1 MVHSII
7 TSIVT
12 SLVVSLITFIVGLKA
27 GKTQLDR
34 AMKQSL
40 YKELYI
46 ELEKIKSGLEMNS
59 PLDYS
64 HYERKRVAP
73 RRKRAMTPI
82 IGLQHEGNDIFLNK
96 RIITKARQL
105 ELDYFRWSHNVNNE
119 VAKLIFESL
128 YQCRELLEGKKEEKT
143 YHNAEKVNHFKCST
157 SDSPSSRHRMFPL
170 LSLVFEKDYVV
181 NEIKNIN
188 KEKNYFISFE
198 HQRSSRIEYSF
209 SAETVAIKDI
219 SKFIN
224 NLYKIIEKNINDNEL
239 RKEKDSFIDMYNQI
253 SKKVSSKAKDPEG
266 FWSTIFGAFI
276 DVFKV

>member
-1 MVHSII
+1 MQSII
-7 TSIVT
+7 ISIIT

-27 GKTQLDR
+27 GKTQQDR

-64 HYERKRVAP
+64 HYQRKRVAP
-73 RRKRAMTPI
+73 RRERAMTPI
-82 IGLQHEGNDIFLNK
+82 IGLQHEGEDIFLNK
-96 RIITKARQL
+96 KIIVKAKQL

-119 VAKLIFESL
+119 VVRLIFESL
-128 YQCRELLEGKKEEKT
+128 YQCRELLEGKKEEQT
-143 YHNAEKVNHFKCST
+143 YHSAEKVNHFKCST
-157 SDSPSSRHRMFPL
+157 SDSPYSRHRTLPL

-181 NEIKNIN
+181 NEIRNTN

-198 HQRSSRIEYSF
+198 HQRGSKIEYSF
-209 SAETVAIKDI
+209 RVETVTIKDI
-219 SKFIN
+219 PQFIN
-224 NLYKIIEKNINDNEL
+224 NLYKIIAENINDNEL
-239 RKEKDSFIDMYNQI
+239 RKEKDSFIDRYNQLSI
-253 SKKVSSKAKDPEG
+253 KVSSKAKDPEG

>member
-1 MVHSII
+1 MMQSII

-27 GKTQLDR
+27 GKNQQDR
-34 AMKQSL
+34 AMKQSI

-64 HYERKRVAP
+64 HYERKRIAP
-73 RRKRAMTPI
+73 RRERAMAPI
-82 IGLQHEGNDIFLNK
+82 IGLQYEGDDIFLNK
-96 RIITKARQL
+96 KIIEKGSQL
-105 ELDYFRWSHNVNNE
+105 EIDYFRWSHNVNNE

-128 YQCRELLEGKKEEKT
+128 YQCRELLEGKTEEKT

-157 SDSPSSRHRMFPL
+157 SDSPYSSHRTFPL

-181 NEIKNIN
+181 NEIKNIS

-209 SAETVAIKDI
+209 SAETVTIKDI
-219 SKFIN
+219 TKFIN
-224 NLYKIIEKNINDNEL
+224 NLYKIIEENINDHEL
-239 RKEKDSFIDMYNQI
+239 RKEKDLFIDRYNQL

-276 DVFKV
+276 DIFKV

>member
-1 MVHSII
+1 MMQSII
-7 TSIVT
+7 TSIIT
-12 SLVVSLITFIVGLKA
+12 SLVVSLITFIVVLIA
-27 GKTQLDR
+27 GNNQQDR

-64 HYERKRVAP
+64 HYDRKSIAP
-73 RRKRAMTPI
+73 RRERAMTTI
-82 IGLQHEGNDIFLNK
+82 IGFKHEGNDIFLNK
-96 RIITKARQL
+96 RIIAKARQL

-143 YHNAEKVNHFKCST
+143 YHSAEKVNHFKCST
-157 SDSPSSRHRMFPL
+157 SDSPYSRHRTLPL

-181 NEIKNIN
+181 NEIKNIS

-198 HQRSSRIEYSF
+198 NIRSSRIEYSF
-209 SAETVAIKDI
+209 SAETVTIKDI
-219 SKFIN
+219 T
-224 NLYKIIEKNINDNEL
+224 D
-239 RKEKDSFIDMYNQI
+239 RKS
-253 SKKVSSKAKDPEG
+253 V
-266 FWSTIFGAFI
+266 
-276 DVFKV
+276 V